1 MVDLALANLAPEVG
15 PGNDT
20 TADEL
25 ACLEGTSQL
34 EAFALG
40 EVIDD
45 TLDCLDP
52 RHALIIRRRWAL
64 GPDWPTIAQEMRY
77 HGARQARR
85 AYRLAMRRF
94 VALYAAVA
102 APSDSNWMKK
112 GEPPPSRHHQ

>member
-94 VALYAAVA
+94 VALA

-112 GEPPPSRHHQ
+112 G